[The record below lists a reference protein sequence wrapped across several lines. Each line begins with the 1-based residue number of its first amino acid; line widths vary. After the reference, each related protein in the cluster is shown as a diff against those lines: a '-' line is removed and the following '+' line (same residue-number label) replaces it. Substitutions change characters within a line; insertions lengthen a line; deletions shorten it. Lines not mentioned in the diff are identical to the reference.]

1 MAKASKTA
9 NTANTAKTAK
19 TARIDQ
25 LAQFEMVDI
34 SKISY
39 DLKTNRQSGLDDQSI
54 SEFADTLKHDGGVHT
69 PVLLERK
76 GENLRMVAGH
86 RRLLASKK
94 AGFTKIPAM
103 VYSEISDVASF
114 NMQVGENLSRV
125 DMSPIDKAI
134 YMMVAK
140 DKLKI
145 KLEDVSAIFFKGKR
159 DRGGDVSNFIKLLD
173 LTEENQKAVHRGE
186 MTITQAYD
194 LLKKGVSPEAQK
206 IMGEIASVVHKNPN
220 TTKRTKQ
227 EQNKKAMEALATQR
241 PDLGLRNKKDK
252 TTPNPLAGGLPGS
265 EGKEKKPTDISA
277 PETPEKRD
285 SRMSDPQWIGYL
297 NRIIAACG
305 IKGYEVGILFKMLRE
320 HAQNPE
326 SKDFESLL
334 TVCGQFKSVDN
345 SKK

>member
-9 NTANTAKTAK
+9 NTAKASKSAK
-19 TARIDQ
+19 IDQ

-39 DLKTNRQSGLDDQSI
+39 DLSTNRQAGLDDQSI
-54 SEFADTLKHDGGVHT
+54 KEFADTLKHDGGVHT

-76 GENLRMVAGH
+76 GETLRMVAGH

-173 LTEENQKAVHRGE
+173 LSEENQKAVHRGE
-186 MTITQAYD
+186 MTVTQANE
-194 LLKKGVSPEAQK
+194 LLRKGVSPEAQK
-206 IMGEIASVVHKNPN
+206 IMGQIASVVHSNPN

-227 EQNKKAMEALATQR
+227 EQNKKAMEALASER

-252 TTPNPLAGGLPGS
+252 TTPAINLSGGLPGS

-285 SRMSDPQWIGYL
+285 SRMSDPQWVGYL

-326 SKDFESLL
+326 AKDFEALL
-334 TVCGQFKSVDN
+334 NICGQFKSVDN